1 VSTRK
6 TDHRMGAL
14 GKKEIMDGSLEGSH
28 STTRRNFMKGLAAIT
43 ACTLLPGGQ
52 SPAQTQNEQGRLQ
65 GYIDVHHH
73 YVSPTYFA
81 SLSARTGTNVDR
93 FKGDTVEMHLA
104 DMDKAGVTAAML
116 AQYSGFWLGDVN
128 QARRDA
134 RELNEWAIAKMVD
147 PHKNRFGLF
156 ASLPMPDVEGTL
168 HEIEYAFDTLKAD
181 GVSIIT
187 SYDDKWLGDK
197 SFEPVFEELN
207 RRSAV
212 VFTHPLEPAC
222 CKNPLKGVGPQTL
235 DYPTDTTRTILSLLT
250 SNTGT
255 KYPNVKFIFSH
266 AGGTLVSI
274 AQRVFGTQVTADSL
288 AKPAEANSKLY
299 QARHF
304 YYDTAGSANPVQL
317 QSLKLLIPPSQLLF
331 GTDYPFGN
339 LGATVSGVQTSGLTG
354 DELRGVFWNNS
365 LNLFAGSTRT
375 RLAL

>member
-1 VSTRK
+1 
-6 TDHRMGAL
+6 
-14 GKKEIMDGSLEGSH
+14 
-28 STTRRNFMKGLAAIT
+28 
-43 ACTLLPGGQ
+43 
-52 SPAQTQNEQGRLQ
+52 
-65 GYIDVHHH
+65 
-73 YVSPTYFA
+73 
-81 SLSARTGTNVDR
+81 
-93 FKGDTVEMHLA
+93 MHLA
-104 DMDKAGVTAAML
+104 DMDKTGVATAML
-116 AQYSGFWLGDVN
+116 AQYSGFWFGDVN
-128 QARRDA
+128 QARHDA
-134 RELNEWAIAKMVD
+134 RELNEWAVAKMVG
-147 PHKNRFGLF
+147 PHKSRFGLF

-222 CKNPLKGVGPQTL
+222 CKNPLKGIGPQTL
-235 DYPTDTTRTILSLLT
+235 EYPTDTTRTILSLLT

-274 AQRVFGTQVTADSL
+274 AQRVFGNQVTSESL
-288 AKPAEANSKLY
+288 AKPAEPNSKLY

-317 QSLKLLIPPSQLLF
+317 QSLKLLIPPSQILF
-331 GTDYPFGN
+331 GTDYPFRN

-354 DELRGVFWNNS
+354 DELRGVFGITPSICLPDRRERAWLYRPNQKYQRRQAGARCWQNNDILQCPLILCCWTGS
-365 LNLFAGSTRT
+365 GHQSGGRNREIQKAGSQPADVPERC
-375 RLAL
+375 RRWRGHAGDACGIVASKAGHAAGSGALGSRKSFDDATD